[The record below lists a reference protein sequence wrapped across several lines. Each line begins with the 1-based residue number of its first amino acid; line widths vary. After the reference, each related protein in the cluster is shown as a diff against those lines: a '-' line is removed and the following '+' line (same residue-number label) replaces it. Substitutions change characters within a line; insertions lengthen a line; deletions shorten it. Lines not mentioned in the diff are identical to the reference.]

1 MGSRDFGLLRLLR
14 PQGSSRSAVGRGAVC
29 RRGVWREGLYP
40 RARSGWAGLGWG
52 PRAAGVGRLACL
64 STVRTCPWVEPGPGA
79 QHLLPPACRGR
90 GGADL
95 PRPSSSLPRPL
106 QPATPLPQP
115 ATPPPPATPLLK
127 RCGPWS
133 HPRPLAPWSFGALP
147 SLAGSVSTDLQG
159 LRFAIL
165 ASTRK
170 NFPLLLS
177 PAAGLGEAGSQHVG
191 RLGQPRGS
199 SSLPL
204 PA

>member
-90 GGADL
+90 GGG
-95 PRPSSSLPRPL
+95 
-106 QPATPLPQP
+106 PATPLFQP
-115 ATPPPPATPLLK
+115 ASPLLQPASPLPQPATPLLK

-133 HPRPLAPWSFGALP
+133 HPRPLAPRSFGALP